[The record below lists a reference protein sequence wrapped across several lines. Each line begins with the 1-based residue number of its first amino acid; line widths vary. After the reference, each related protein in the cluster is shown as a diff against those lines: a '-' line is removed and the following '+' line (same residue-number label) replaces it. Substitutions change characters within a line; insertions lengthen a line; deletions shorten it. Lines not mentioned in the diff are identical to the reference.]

1 MTMEDGILRYVNL
14 VIRYRFVVMAGCIL
28 VAILAGLGMGRLQFE
43 KDYRVYF
50 GEDNP
55 QLQAFE
61 ALQAVYG
68 RNDNVLFVIA
78 PKNGNVFTRE
88 TLAAVRE
95 LTEEAW
101 KTPHSTRV
109 DSITNYQHTRAE
121 GDNLIVSDL
130 VPDTT
135 ELSPETLAGIQR
147 VALGEPVLLRRLISE
162 ESHVTGINVTVYLKR
177 KNPKAEE
184 ETVAYARKLAEKIRI
199 AHPDIDI
206 YLSGLVMLNAAF
218 AEASIADMENLTPLM
233 YGILLVAMILMLRS
247 FAGVLGTI
255 SVILLSAVTAMGL
268 AGWTG
273 ILLTPSSV
281 GAPTVIMTLAV
292 ADSVHILISM
302 FTAMG
307 RGMTRNEALAESL
320 RINMQPVFLTSL
332 TTVIGFLTMNFSD
345 APPFQDLGNITA
357 MGVVA
362 AFFYS
367 VLFLPA
373 LVASLPVRAPAKTP
387 MTGTPMDA
395 LANFVIARRKP
406 LLISMSGLIVL
417 VSLMIPRIE
426 FNDEWVSY
434 FDEKMEFRQHTDFV
448 MKNLTG
454 ISIID
459 YSLEAAESGGIA
471 EPDYLENVA
480 RFTEWYRQQPGVV
493 HVNTLTDIFKRL
505 NKNMHGDDPDWYR
518 LPSSRE
524 LAAQYLLLYELSLPF
539 GLDLNNQINI
549 DRSAARFV
557 VTTENM
563 NTEALK
569 NLAARSEAWLRENT
583 PRHMW
588 AEGSG
593 GSIMFAHI
601 SERNIR
607 SMLLG
612 TSIAVLLIGLTLV
625 LALRS
630 IKIGMLSM
638 IPNLVPM
645 LLAFGL
651 WGAAVGQINVSAAIV
666 AAICLGIVVDDS
678 VHFLSKYLRAMRE
691 RNLSP
696 EDAVHIAFATVGKA
710 MVTTSVIL
718 ILGFLVLTLSTF
730 QVNVTFGL
738 LSAITIALALLSD
751 FLFLPPLLMWLG
763 NQKTRSTAKRPS
775 S

>member
-1 MTMEDGILRYVNL
+1 
-14 VIRYRFVVMAGCIL
+14 
-28 VAILAGLGMGRLQFE
+28 
-43 KDYRVYF
+43 
-50 GEDNP
+50 
-55 QLQAFE
+55 
-61 ALQAVYG
+61 
-68 RNDNVLFVIA
+68 
-78 PKNGNVFTRE
+78 
-88 TLAAVRE
+88 
-95 LTEEAW
+95 
-101 KTPHSTRV
+101 
-109 DSITNYQHTRAE
+109 
-121 GDNLIVSDL
+121 
-130 VPDTT
+130 
-135 ELSPETLAGIQR
+135 
-147 VALGEPVLLRRLISE
+147 
-162 ESHVTGINVTVYLKR
+162 
-177 KNPKAEE
+177 
-184 ETVAYARKLAEKIRI
+184 
-199 AHPDIDI
+199 
-206 YLSGLVMLNAAF
+206 
-218 AEASIADMENLTPLM
+218 
-233 YGILLVAMILMLRS
+233 
-247 FAGVLGTI
+247 
-255 SVILLSAVTAMGL
+255 
-268 AGWTG
+268 
-273 ILLTPSSV
+273 
-281 GAPTVIMTLAV
+281 
-292 ADSVHILISM
+292 
-302 FTAMG
+302 
-307 RGMTRNEALAESL
+307 
-320 RINMQPVFLTSL
+320 
-332 TTVIGFLTMNFSD
+332 
-345 APPFQDLGNITA
+345 
-357 MGVVA
+357 
-362 AFFYS
+362 
-367 VLFLPA
+367 
-373 LVASLPVRAPAKTP
+373 
-387 MTGTPMDA
+387 MDA

-406 LLISMSGLIVL
+406 LLYGMSGLIVL

-426 FNDEWVSY
+426 LNDEWVSY

-480 RFTEWYRQQPGVV
+480 RFTEWYRQQPGVI
-493 HVNTLTDIFKRL
+493 HVNTLTDTFKRL

-583 PRHMW
+583 PSHMW

-607 SMLLG
+607 SMLFG
-612 TSIAVLLIGLTLV
+612 TSLAVLLIGLTLV

-651 WGAAVGQINVSAAIV
+651 WGAIVGQINVSAAIV

-691 RNLSP
+691 MKLSP
-696 EDAVHIAFATVGKA
+696 EDAVHYAFATVGKA

-763 NQKTRSTAKRPS
+763 KKKSPAAVRQS

>member
-1 MTMEDGILRYVNL
+1 MDTPVVRYTRG
-14 VIRYRFVVMAGCIL
+14 VIRYRFLILLACLL
-28 VAILAGLGMGRLQFE
+28 VAGLVGMGMGRLQFE

-61 ALQAVYG
+61 ALQDIYS
-68 RNDNVLFVIA
+68 RNDNVLFVVA
-78 PKNGNVFTRE
+78 PKDGNVFTAE
-88 TLAAVRE
+88 ALAAVRE

-101 KTPHSTRV
+101 KTPYSTRV
-109 DSITNYQHTRAE
+109 DSLTNYQHTRAE
-121 GDNLIVSDL
+121 GDDLIVADL
-130 VPDTT
+130 VPESKNLTPAAL
-135 ELSPETLAGIQR
+135 EEIRKIALA
-147 VALGEPVLLRRLISE
+147 EPLLVRRLVSTE
-162 ESHVTGINVTVYLKR
+162 GHVTGINVTVYLKR
-177 KNPKAEE
+177 RDPKAEE
-184 ETVAYARKLAEKIRI
+184 ETVAFTRELADKVRK
-199 AHPDIDI
+199 AHPNVDI
-206 YLSGLVMLNAAF
+206 YITGLVMLNAAF

-233 YGILLVAMILMLRS
+233 YGILLVMMVVMLRS
-247 FAGVLGTI
+247 FAGVIGTI
-255 SVILLSAVTAMGL
+255 GIILLSAVTAMGI
-268 AGWTG
+268 AGWIG
-273 ILLTPSSV
+273 IMLTPSSV
-281 GAPTVIMTLAV
+281 GAPTVIMTLAI

-302 FTAMG
+302 FNAMR
-307 RGMTRNEALAESL
+307 RGMARNDALIESM

-332 TTVIGFLTMNFSD
+332 TTVIGFLSMNFSD

-367 VLFLPA
+367 ILFLPA
-373 LVASLPVRAPAKTP
+373 LIASLPVRAPTKADRFKELL
-387 MTGTPMDA
+387 DK
-395 LANFVIARRKP
+395 LAGFVIQRRQP
-406 LLISMSGLIVL
+406 LLCGMTALIVL
-417 VSLMIPRIE
+417 VSAMIPRIE
-426 FNDEWVSY
+426 FNDEWVGY
-434 FDEKMEFRQHTDFV
+434 FDEDMTFRRDTDFV
-448 MKNLTG
+448 MNNLTG

-459 YSLEAAESGGIA
+459 YSIKAAESGGIS
-471 EPDYLENVA
+471 EPDYLQNVE
-480 RFTEWYRQQPGVV
+480 RFAEWYREQPGVI
-493 HVNTLTDIFKRL
+493 HVNTITDTFKRL
-505 NKNMHGDDPDWYR
+505 NRNMHGDDSDWYR

-563 NTEALK
+563 NTEDLK
-569 NLAARSEAWLRENT
+569 GLAARSEAWLRENT

-607 SMLLG
+607 SMLFG

-625 LALRS
+625 IALRS
-630 IKIGMLSM
+630 VKIGTLSM
-638 IPNLVPM
+638 ITNLVPM
-645 LLAFGL
+645 LLAFGF
-651 WGAAVGQINVSAAIV
+651 WGAIVGQINVSSAIV

-691 RNLSP
+691 MKLNA
-696 EDAVHIAFATVGKA
+696 EDAVRYAFSTVGKA
-710 MVTTSVIL
+710 MVTTSIIL

-738 LSAITIALALLSD
+738 LSAITIGLALIAD
-751 FLFLPPLLMWLG
+751 FLFLPPLLMRLVE
-763 NQKTRSTAKRPS
+763 KKA
-775 S
+775 

>member
-1 MTMEDGILRYVNL
+1 MTMEERVVRYASW
-14 VIRYRFVVMAGCIL
+14 VIRYRFVVMIGCIAL
-28 VAILAGLGMGRLQFE
+28 TALAGLGMGRLQFE

-61 ALQAVYG
+61 ALQDVYG
-68 RNDNVLFVIA
+68 RNDNVLFVLA
-78 PKNGNVFTRE
+78 PRDGKVFTEE

-109 DSITNYQHTRAE
+109 DSITNYQHTSAY
-121 GDNLIVSDL
+121 GDDLVVADL
-130 VPDTT
+130 VPDAAG
-135 ELSPETLAGIQR
+135 LSPEVLEDIRKT
-147 VALGEPVLLRRLISE
+147 ALSEPLLVRRLISE
-162 ESHVTGINVTVYLKR
+162 TGHVTGVNVTIHLLQR
-177 KNPKAEE
+177 NPKAEE
-184 ETVAYARKLAEKIRI
+184 ETVAYARELAEKIRA
-199 AHPDIDI
+199 AHPNIDI

-233 YGILLVAMILMLRS
+233 YGILLAAMILMLRS
-247 FAGVLGTI
+247 FAGVLGTVSI
-255 SVILLSAVTAMGL
+255 ILLSAITAMGL
-268 AGWTG
+268 AGWIG

-302 FTAMG
+302 FAAMR
-307 RGMTRNEALAESL
+307 RGMDRNAALVESL
-320 RINMQPVFLTSL
+320 RINMPPVFLTSL

-367 VLFLPA
+367 ALFLPA
-373 LVASLPVRAPAKTP
+373 LIASLPVRGRAKTDT
-387 MTGTPMDA
+387 TGAPMDH

-406 LLISMSGLIVL
+406 LLIGMSGLIVL
-417 VSLMIPRIE
+417 VSLMIPRIA
-426 FNDEWVSY
+426 FNDEWISY
-434 FDEKMEFRQHTDFV
+434 FDEEMEFRKHTDFV
-448 MKNLTG
+448 MNNLTG

-459 YSLEAAESGGIA
+459 YSLGAGESGGIA
-471 EPDYLENVA
+471 EPDYLKNVE

-493 HVNTLTDIFKRL
+493 HVNTLTDTFKRL
-505 NKNMHGDDPDWYR
+505 NRNMHADDPAWYR
-518 LPSSRE
+518 LPESRE
-524 LAAQYLLLYELSLPF
+524 LAAQYLLLYELSLPY

-549 DRSAARFV
+549 DRSAMRFV

-583 PRHMW
+583 PSHMW

-625 LALRS
+625 IALRS
-630 IKIGMLSM
+630 ITIGTLSM

-645 LLAFGL
+645 LLAFGF
-651 WGAAVGQINVSAAIV
+651 WGAIIGQINVSAAIV

-678 VHFLSKYLRAMRE
+678 VHFLSKYQRAMRE
-691 RNLSP
+691 LKLSP
-696 EDAVHIAFATVGKA
+696 EAAVHYAFSTVGRA

-718 ILGFLVLTLSTF
+718 ILGFLVLSLSTF

-738 LSAITIALALLSD
+738 LSALTIALALMAD
-751 FLFLPPLLMWLG
+751 FLFLPPLLMWLE
-763 NQKTRSTAKRPS
+763 KKKAKDA
-775 S
+775 

>member
-1 MTMEDGILRYVNL
+1 MEDRVIRYANW
-14 VIRYRFVVMAGCIL
+14 VIRYRFVVMVGCIL
-28 VAILAGLGMGRLQFE
+28 VTVLAGLGMGRLQFE

-50 GEDNP
+50 GENNP

-61 ALQAVYG
+61 ALQAIYG
-68 RNDNVLFVIA
+68 RNDNVLFVLA
-78 PKNGNVFTRE
+78 PKDGRVFTRE

-130 VPDTT
+130 VPDATK
-135 ELSPETLAGIQR
+135 LSPETLAEIRR
-147 VALGEPVLLRRLISE
+147 VALGEPLLLRRLISE
-162 ESHVTGINVTVYLKR
+162 TAHVTGINVTIYLKR

-184 ETVAYARKLAEKIRI
+184 ETVAYARKLAEKIRG
-199 AHPDIDI
+199 AHPNVAV

-247 FAGVLGTI
+247 FAGVLGTVSI
-255 SVILLSAVTAMGL
+255 ILLAVVTAMGL
-268 AGWTG
+268 AGWLG

-302 FTAMG
+302 FAAMG
-307 RGMTRNEALAESL
+307 RGMNRNEALVESL

-367 VLFLPA
+367 ILFLPA
-373 LVASLPVRAPAKTP
+373 LVASLPVRVPAKTRT
-387 MTGTPMDA
+387 TGTPMNA

-406 LLISMSGLIVL
+406 LLYGMSALIVL

-426 FNDEWVSY
+426 FNDEWVGY

-448 MKNLTG
+448 MNNLTG

-480 RFTEWYRQQPGVV
+480 RFTEWYRQQPGVI
-493 HVNTLTDIFKRL
+493 HVNTLTDTFKRL

-583 PRHMW
+583 PSHMW

-607 SMLLG
+607 SMLIG
-612 TSIAVLLIGLTLV
+612 TSLAVLLIGLTLV

-651 WGAAVGQINVSAAIV
+651 WGAVVGQINVSAAIV

-691 RNLSP
+691 MKLTS
-696 EDAVHIAFATVGKA
+696 EDAVHYAFATVGKA

-738 LSAITIALALLSD
+738 LSAVTIALALLSD

-763 NQKTRSTAKRPS
+763 KKNAPLP
-775 S
+775 

>member
-1 MTMEDGILRYVNL
+1 MEERVVRYANWA
-14 VIRYRFVVMAGCIL
+14 IRYRFAIIIGCVLMA
-28 VAILAGLGMGRLQFE
+28 VLAGLGMGRLQFE

-50 GEDNP
+50 GKDNP

-61 ALQAVYG
+61 ALQNVYG
-68 RNDNVLFVIA
+68 RNDSVLFVLA
-78 PKNGNVFTRE
+78 PRDGNVFTEE
-88 TLAAVRE
+88 TLAAVRA

-101 KTPHSTRV
+101 KIPYSTRV
-109 DSITNYQHTRAE
+109 DSITNHQHTRAR
-121 GDNLIVSDL
+121 GDDLIVADL
-130 VPDTT
+130 VPDAKT
-135 ELSPETLAGIQR
+135 LSPETLEEIR
-147 VALGEPVLLRRLISE
+147 RIALAEPLLVRRLISE
-162 ESHVTGINVTVYLKR
+162 KGHVTGVNVTTHLLQR
-177 KNPKAEE
+177 NPEAEE
-184 ETVAYARKLAEKIRI
+184 KTVAHARALAEKIRS
-199 AHPDIDI
+199 AHPNVDV

-233 YGILLVAMILMLRS
+233 CGILLVAMILMLRS
-247 FAGVLGTI
+247 FAGVLGTVSI
-255 SVILLSAVTAMGL
+255 ILLSAVTAMGI
-268 AGWTG
+268 AGWMG

-302 FTAMG
+302 FAAMG
-307 RGMTRNEALAESL
+307 RGMTRNEALVESL

-332 TTVIGFLTMNFSD
+332 TTVIGFLAMNFSD

-367 VLFLPA
+367 ILFLPA
-373 LVASLPVRAPAKTP
+373 LVATLPVRVRAKTESAG
-387 MTGTPMDA
+387 MPMDR
-395 LANFVIARRKP
+395 LANFVVARRKF
-406 LLISMSGLIVL
+406 LLVGMSGLIIL
-417 VSLMIPRIE
+417 ISLMIPRIA
-426 FNDEWVSY
+426 FNDEWISY
-434 FDEKMEFRQHTDFV
+434 FDEEMEFRRHTDFV
-448 MKNLTG
+448 MANLTG

-471 EPDYLENVA
+471 EPDYLESVE
-480 RFTEWYRQQPGVV
+480 RFSQWYRQQPGVI
-493 HVNTLTDIFKRL
+493 HVNTLTDMFKRL
-505 NKNMHGDDPDWYR
+505 NKNMHGDNPDWYR

-563 NTEALK
+563 DTEALK
-569 NLAARSEAWLRENT
+569 NLAARSETWLLENT
-583 PRHMW
+583 PSHMW
-588 AEGSG
+588 AKGSG

-607 SMLLG
+607 SMLGG
-612 TSIAVLLIGLTLV
+612 TIMAIFLIGLTLV

-630 IKIGMLSM
+630 VKIGTLSM

-651 WGAAVGQINVSAAIV
+651 WGATVGQINVSAAIV
-666 AAICLGIVVDDS
+666 AAICLGIVIDDS
-678 VHFLSKYLRAMRE
+678 VHFLSKYQRAMRE
-691 RNLSP
+691 MNLGP
-696 EDAVHIAFATVGKA
+696 EAAVHYAFATVGKA

-718 ILGFLVLTLSTF
+718 ILGFLVLSLSTF

-763 NQKTRSTAKRPS
+763 RKKA
-775 S
+775 

>member
-1 MTMEDGILRYVNL
+1 MEERVLYYANW

-28 VAILAGLGMGRLQFE
+28 VALLAGLGMGRLQFE

-55 QLQAFE
+55 QLQAFD
-61 ALQAVYG
+61 ALQATYG
-68 RNDNVLFVIA
+68 RNDNLLFVLA
-78 PKNGNVFTRE
+78 PKDGKVFTPE
-88 TLAAVRE
+88 ILAAVRE
-95 LTEEAW
+95 LTREAW

-130 VPDTT
+130 VPDATK
-135 ELSPETLAGIQR
+135 LSAEALADIR
-147 VALGEPVLLRRLISE
+147 RIALGEPVLLRRLISE
-162 ESHVTGINVTVYLKR
+162 RAHVTGINVTIYLKQN
-177 KNPKAEE
+177 NPKAEE
-184 ETVAYARKLAEKIRI
+184 ETVAYARKLAEKIRD
-199 AHPDIDI
+199 AHPNVDV

-233 YGILLVAMILMLRS
+233 YGILLVAMVLMLRS
-247 FAGVLGTI
+247 FAGVLGTVSI
-255 SVILLSAVTAMGL
+255 ILLSAVTAMGL
-268 AGWTG
+268 AGWLG
-273 ILLTPSSV
+273 IVLTPSSV

-302 FTAMG
+302 SAAMG
-307 RGMTRNEALAESL
+307 RGMNRNEALVESL
-320 RINMQPVFLTSL
+320 RINMQPIFLTSL
-332 TTVIGFLTMNFSD
+332 TTIIGFLTMNFSD

-362 AFFYS
+362 AFFYAI
-367 VLFLPA
+367 LFLPA
-373 LVASLPVRAPAKTP
+373 LVASIPMRKPKKTRA
-387 MTGTPMDA
+387 TGTPMDS

-406 LLISMSGLIVL
+406 LLYGMSGLIVL

-448 MKNLTG
+448 MENLTG

-459 YSLEAAESGGIA
+459 YSLEAAESGGIS
-471 EPDYLENVA
+471 EPVYLENVA
-480 RFTEWYRQQPGVV
+480 RFTEWYRQQPGVI
-493 HVNTLTDIFKRL
+493 HVNTLTDMFKRL
-505 NKNMHGDDPDWYR
+505 NKNMHGDDLDWYR
-518 LPSSRE
+518 LPTSRE
-524 LAAQYLLLYELSLPF
+524 LAAQYLLLYEFSLPF

-549 DRSAARFV
+549 DRSATRFV

-563 NTEALK
+563 DTEALK
-569 NLAARSEAWLRENT
+569 NLAARSEVWLRENT
-583 PRHMW
+583 PNHMW
-588 AEGSG
+588 AKGSG

-607 SMLLG
+607 SMLIG
-612 TSIAVLLIGLTLV
+612 TSLAILLIGLTLV

-651 WGAAVGQINVSAAIV
+651 WGAIVGQINVSAAIV

-691 RNLSP
+691 RKLSH
-696 EDAVHIAFATVGKA
+696 EDAVHYAFSTVGKA
-710 MVTTSVIL
+710 MITTSVIL
-718 ILGFLVLTLSTF
+718 ILGFLVLSLSTF

-738 LSAITIALALLSD
+738 LSAITIALALMSD

-763 NQKTRSTAKRPS
+763 EKKNRGAANRPS
-775 S
+775 

>member
-1 MTMEDGILRYVNL
+1 MEDRVIRYANW

-28 VAILAGLGMGRLQFE
+28 VTVLAGLGMGRLQFE

-50 GEDNP
+50 GENNP

-61 ALQAVYG
+61 ALQAIYG
-68 RNDNVLFVIA
+68 RNDNVLFVLA
-78 PKNGNVFTRE
+78 PKDGRVFTRE

-130 VPDTT
+130 VPDATK
-135 ELSPETLAGIQR
+135 LSPETLAEIRR
-147 VALGEPVLLRRLISE
+147 VALGEPLLLRRLISE
-162 ESHVTGINVTVYLKR
+162 TAHVTGINVTIYLKR
-177 KNPKAEE
+177 KDPKAEE
-184 ETVAYARKLAEKIRI
+184 ETVAYARALAEKIRRS
-199 AHPDIDI
+199 HPEVDV

-255 SVILLSAVTAMGL
+255 SIILLSAITAMGL
-268 AGWTG
+268 AGWIG

-302 FTAMG
+302 FAAMG
-307 RGMTRNEALAESL
+307 RGMNRNEALVESL

-367 VLFLPA
+367 ILFLPA
-373 LVASLPVRAPAKTP
+373 LVASLPVRVPAKTRT
-387 MTGTPMDA
+387 TGTPMNA

-406 LLISMSGLIVL
+406 LLYGMSGLIVL

-426 FNDEWVSY
+426 FNDEWVGY

-448 MKNLTG
+448 MNNLTG

-480 RFTEWYRQQPGVV
+480 RFTEWYRQQPGVI
-493 HVNTLTDIFKRL
+493 HVNTLTDTFKRL

-549 DRSAARFV
+549 DRSATRFV

-583 PRHMW
+583 PSHMW

-607 SMLLG
+607 SMLIG
-612 TSIAVLLIGLTLV
+612 TSLAVLLIGLTLV

-651 WGAAVGQINVSAAIV
+651 WGAVVGHINVSAAIV

-691 RNLSP
+691 MKLTS
-696 EDAVHIAFATVGKA
+696 EDAVHYAFATVGKA

-718 ILGFLVLTLSTF
+718 ILGFLVLSLSTF

-763 NQKTRSTAKRPS
+763 KKNAPLP
-775 S
+775 